1 MEACRLRYVIITA
14 LVLAGVAAGC
24 GGDGA
29 TESTSTPTVVVSA
42 TPTPTPSG
50 PGRVRS
56 TVQARCELSTNGA
69 EVIVTFAAHALGA
82 AELARVQLLLD
93 GETEEDSGAINQR
106 DYRGVANIPV
116 AAGSQHS
123 YRIVAEARNA
133 ARVSIGGTVNCP
145 DAPQGPRA

>member
-1 MEACRLRYVIITA
+1 MSYVIITA
-14 LVLAGVAAGC
+14 LALAIVAVGC

-29 TESTSTPTVVVSA
+29 PEPTATPTVAASA
-42 TPTPTPSG
+42 TPTATPSG

-56 TVQARCELSTNGA
+56 TVQARCELSLNGA
-69 EVIVTFAAHALGA
+69 EIIVTYAAHALGQ

-93 GETEEDSGAINQR
+93 GETEVDSGAIDQR
-106 DYRGVANIPV
+106 DFRGVANIRV

-133 ARVSIGGTVNCP
+133 ARIVIGGTVSCP
-145 DAPQGPRA
+145 DAPQGPRT